1 MTFRSTR
8 LKQWLA
14 GLGLATCVG
23 ILPAWSAQPAT
34 PEMLTLTCYACH
46 GTRGAS
52 AGPLQP
58 SIGGQNPKYMFDTLK
73 RYQSGERPSTVMGRI
88 MAGYS
93 DVEIKAIAE
102 QLAKY
107 PFVAA
112 THQKNVDPAKAE
124 LGKALHDQHCKKCHQ
139 DNGRDF
145 AEGAGIL
152 GGQWMGF
159 LKLVFEEYKAG
170 KRPMPKEMQE
180 RIGKVTDADCD
191 NLAHF
196 YAAQKH

>member
-1 MTFRSTR
+1 MGKVFSRA
-8 LKQWLA
+8 LLA
-14 GLGLATCVG
+14 AVAAIGWVQ
-23 ILPAWSAQPAT
+23 SAQAVQPASA
-34 PEMLTLTCYACH
+34 EMLTLTCYACH

-58 SIGGQNPKYMFDTLK
+58 SIGGQSARYMADTLL

-93 DVEIKAIAE
+93 PAEIKGIAE
-102 QLAKY
+102 HLAKQ

-112 THQKNVDPAKAE
+112 THQRGVDAAKAAK
-124 LGKALHDQHCKKCHQ
+124 GQVIHDQHCKKCHQ

-152 GGQWMGF
+152 GGQWLGF
-159 LKLVFEEYKAG
+159 LKLVFAEYKAG
-170 KRPMPKEMQE
+170 KRPMPKEMLE
-180 RIGKVTDADCD
+180 RVDKVSDEDCD

-196 YAAQKH
+196 YASQKH

>member
-1 MTFRSTR
+1 
-8 LKQWLA
+8 
-14 GLGLATCVG
+14 
-23 ILPAWSAQPAT
+23 
-34 PEMLTLTCYACH
+34 MLTLTCYACH

-93 DVEIKAIAE
+93 DGDIQAISGH
-102 QLAKY
+102 LARQ

-112 THQKNVDPAKAE
+112 THQRDVDPAKAAK
-124 LGKALHDQHCKKCHQ
+124 GAVIHDQHCKKCHQ
-139 DNGRDF
+139 DNGRDY

-152 GGQWMGF
+152 GGQWLGF
-159 LKLVFEEYKAG
+159 LKLVFAEYKAG
-170 KRPMPKEMQE
+170 KRSMPKEMLE
-180 RIGKVTDADCD
+180 RVDKVSDEDCD

-196 YAAQKH
+196 YASQKH